1 MTEAGAAHAAA
12 ESSDRAADGS
22 RPDEAASLEKPAPT
36 NWLARV
42 WDAPAKFVAVS
53 FVLLVAAPGIAAV
66 AAALLEGTL
75 RLPGEA
81 QGLLESITLT
91 YLPTVF
97 LCLYFARR
105 AIEKQY
111 GTLRSLAG
119 RDLLR
124 FASDEDAGERLSTDH
139 GSRLRPDEYEELLR
153 FYGRLLAAVT
163 FRSHPDDG
171 TLRPAHQRRYRLFK
185 RGIVLVWLLGLVGLV
200 TTTYNHWFSVAVY
213 GFDTW
218 YSASH
223 PLGFAVRTAYNAVV
237 FLGIGPV
244 IVVQLAVL
252 SFLLYHPFKFLEAR
266 NGLRYRRYAPDGVG
280 GYSPFG
286 HQSLHNVLVILPLSI
301 IGVVYSFFLPPTRQ
315 LLVGGALYVLAFPVL
330 FFGPLLHARSAIQ
343 GANERELNAIADAYA
358 DNYEDY
364 KRELTE
370 AESVTEI
377 DDQHLL
383 TRHEALQKADD
394 VHKEIRDR
402 PSWPFDRGILQR
414 FASLMLTLISGF
426 ILSIL

>member
-1 MTEAGAAHAAA
+1 MTGAGVDDATA
-12 ESSDRAADGS
+12 EPTDRAPDDS
-22 RPDEAASLEKPAPT
+22 RPDGSAPLEKPEPT
-36 NWLARV
+36 NWVARV
-42 WDAPAKFVAVS
+42 WDAPARFVAVS
-53 FVLLVAAPGIAAV
+53 FTLLVAGPAIAAV

-105 AIEKQY
+105 AVEKQY
-111 GTLRSLAG
+111 DTLRSLDG

-124 FASDEDAGERLSTDH
+124 FEADESHPSDHPA
-139 GSRLRPDEYEELLR
+139 RLRLDEYEELRR

-163 FRSHPDDG
+163 FRPHPDDG
-171 TLRPAHQRRYRLFK
+171 ALLPAYRRRYRLFK
-185 RGIVLVWLLGLVGLV
+185 RGVVLVWLLGLVALV
-200 TTTYNHWFSVAVY
+200 ATTYNHWFSVAVY

-218 YSASH
+218 YSANH
-223 PLGFAVRTAYNAVV
+223 PLGFAVRTAYNAVI
-237 FLGIGPV
+237 FLGVGPV
-244 IVVQLAVL
+244 IVVQLLVL
-252 SFLLYHPFKFLEAR
+252 SYLLHHPFKFLAAR

-286 HQSLHNVLVILPLSI
+286 YQSLNNVLMILPLSI
-301 IGVVYSFFLPPTRQ
+301 VGVVYSVFLPPTRQ
-315 LLVGGALYVLAFPVL
+315 LLVGGALYVLSFPVL

-343 GANERELNAIADAYA
+343 DANERELNAIAGAYA
-358 DNYEDY
+358 DNYADY
-364 KRELTE
+364 KRELIE
-370 AESVTEI
+370 AESVTEL

-402 PSWPFDRGILQR
+402 PNWPFDRGLLQR